1 MPAKLDWEGPEIG
14 GFVDHLGCVMLFCF
28 ACIEHGSPDMHMFDV
43 WSPILGI
50 PGIKLSTE

>member
-43 WSPILGI
+43 
-50 PGIKLSTE
+50 